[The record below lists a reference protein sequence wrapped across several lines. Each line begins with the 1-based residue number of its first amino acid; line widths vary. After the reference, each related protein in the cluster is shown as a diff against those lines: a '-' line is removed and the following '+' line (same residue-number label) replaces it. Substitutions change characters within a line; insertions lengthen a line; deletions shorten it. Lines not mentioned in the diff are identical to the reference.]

1 MDYIMKIKIR
11 EENIANSL
19 LEQNIIENTMN
30 KLEKMIDQNQE
41 KESEL
46 SNE

>member
-1 MDYIMKIKIR
+1 MDHIMKIKIIDR
-11 EENIANSL
+11 IL
-19 LEQNIIENTMN
+19 DQDIIENTMN
-30 KLEKMIDQNQE
+30 KLEKMIDQNRE

>member
-1 MDYIMKIKIR
+1 MKIKIR